1 MNLRLG
7 PQNPMNKTMVMIL
20 AFEVI
25 VFGLG
30 FPGMIMITKSP
41 LGISLAATIVASLL
55 AIGAAAT
62 LRRPIGYPLGWLT
75 QLAGILLGLLT
86 PWMYAMGGIFAAI
99 WVVSFLMGRKIET
112 SQTAV

>member
-41 LGISLAATIVASLL
+41 LGVSLAATIGACLL
-55 AIGAAAT
+55 AIVAAGT
-62 LRRPIGYPLGWLT
+62 LKRPLGYPLGWLT

-99 WVVSFLMGRKIET
+99 WVVSFLMGRRLET
-112 SQTAV
+112 NATA